1 MIIRSRQMRT
11 LRAGLVAAA
20 TVLLV
25 TGMALVAGAG
35 TTWAHHDPSDDGGGG
50 YVTRD
55 HSDLLIDGQ
64 PFRFAGTN
72 NYYLEYSSPLMV
84 DDVFNRAAGAG
95 FTVLRTW
102 GWLDIGNQDG
112 SNSISGKKNGV
123 YFQYWGGTA
132 PAFND
137 GADGLSKLDYVVA
150 QAGKAGIKLVIPFTN
165 NWSDF
170 GGIDQYVRW
179 AGGTHHDDF
188 YTNPQIRGWYQA
200 WIAHVLNHVNTITG
214 LPYKD
219 DPTIMTWELGNEP
232 RCKGSG
238 IYPPSSTCST
248 ATLVS
253 WADTMTRYIK
263 TIDGHHL
270 VSVGDEGFYAN
281 DRGGSDWT
289 TNGGEGVDTLA
300 FTKLPAVD
308 VMSFHLYP
316 DSWGKTADWGTDW
329 ISKHVRDARKLGKA
343 VMLGEYGLLDK
354 ATRNPVYRTWTDTFI
369 AGHGN
374 GLLYWILSGK
384 QDDGTLYPDY
394 DGFTVYC
401 PTPVCQTISN
411 AEVRIS
417 TGQPVFPPVAD
428 DDATTT
434 AFDTA
439 ATIAA
444 TANDIAYVTSIRP
457 QTLDLDPATT
467 GRQSTL
473 TVPAGQYTV
482 DSAGTITFTPADGFH
497 GRTTATY
504 TVQDQ
509 TGRLSNV
516 ATVSVIVKANPGA
529 PIQFAS
535 FEDATLDGWAPGN
548 WQTDAGTLS
557 QQTSFHTDGAAGL
570 HVSAVGGGWFGTNL
584 ATPLDI
590 SAKSALKVDLRTGP
604 SAGTSIDIAIQNSSD
619 FTWCQGN
626 FGFVPQGTTTTF
638 VADLAS
644 GFSCD
649 GTTLTDIRAIWVYI
663 SPGEFDLDNV
673 RAE

>member
-1 MIIRSRQMRT
+1 MRN
-11 LRAGLVAAA
+11 LRAALITAA

-25 TGMALVAGAG
+25 TGTAVVAGVG
-35 TTWAHHDPSDDGGGG
+35 TTWARPDSPEGGDAG
-50 YVTRD
+50 YVTRVG
-55 HSDLLIDGQ
+55 SELLLHGE

-84 DDVFNRAAGAG
+84 NDVFDRAAAAG

-112 SNSISGKKNGV
+112 SNSVAGKKNGV
-123 YFQYWGGTA
+123 YFQYWDGTA
-132 PAFND
+132 PAYND
-137 GADGLSKLDYVVA
+137 GVDGLSKLDYVIA
-150 QAGKAGIKLVIPFTN
+150 QAAHDGIKLVIPFTN

-188 YTNPQIRGWYQA
+188 YTDPRIQGWYQA

-214 LPYKD
+214 LAYKD
-219 DPTIMTWELGNEP
+219 DPTIMTWELANEP

-238 IYPPSSTCST
+238 LYPPSPTCST
-248 ATLVS
+248 GTLVS
-253 WADTMTRYIK
+253 WADTMSRYIK
-263 TIDGHHL
+263 TIDPHHL
-270 VSVGDEGFYAN
+270 VSVGDEGFYAT
-281 DRGGSDWT
+281 DPGGSDWT
-289 TNGGEGVDTLA
+289 TSGGEGVDTLA
-300 FTKLPAVD
+300 FTALPAVD

-329 ISKHVRDARKLGKA
+329 IRSHVQDARRLHKA
-343 VMLGEYGLLDK
+343 VMLGEFGLLDK
-354 ATRNPVYRTWTDTFI
+354 ATRNPVYRTWTDALI
-369 AGHGN
+369 SGHGN
-374 GLLYWILSGK
+374 GLLYWILSGR

-401 PTPVCQTISN
+401 PSPVCQTISN
-411 AEVRIS
+411 AEVRLA
-417 TGQPVFPPVAD
+417 TGRPVFPPVAD
-428 DDATTT
+428 DDSATTG
-434 AFDTA
+434 FDTP
-439 ATIAA
+439 ATVAA
-444 TANDIAYVTSIRP
+444 TANDIAYLTTIQP
-457 QTLDLDPATT
+457 QTVDLDPATA
-467 GRQSTL
+467 GRQTAV
-473 TVPAGQYTV
+473 TVPAGQFTV
-482 DSAGTITFTPADGFH
+482 DSTGTVTFTPVAGFH

-504 TVQDQ
+504 TVQDR
-509 TGRLSNV
+509 TGRVSNV
-516 ATVSVIVKANPGA
+516 ATIAVTVKANPGA

-535 FEDATLDGWAPGN
+535 FEDATLDGWAPGS

-557 QQTSFHTDGAAGL
+557 QQTDFHTDGAAGL
-570 HVSAVGGGWFGTNL
+570 HVSATGGGWFGANL
-584 ATPLDI
+584 ATPVDI

-604 SAGTSIDIAIQNSSD
+604 AAGTSIDIAIQNSAD

-626 FGFVPQGTTTTF
+626 FSFVPQGSTTTF
-638 VADLAS
+638 VADLAN

-649 GTTLTDIRAIWVYI
+649 ATTLTDIRAIWVYL